1 MGFAFRKCVTVKCQ
15 LVATAIAA
23 KTRDERSELKQ
34 RCEMTNRQL
43 LTEMLAELPDERLDE
58 LLDFAKYL
66 AWKNDRASWQQFG
79 QSQFAKVYGDDEPEY
94 TEDDLLGNN

>member
-1 MGFAFRKCVTVKCQ
+1 MRHRKMSIGCHSNRGQNTSWQ
-15 LVATAIAA
+15 
-23 KTRDERSELKQ
+23 SELKQ

-66 AWKNDRASWQQFG
+66 AWKDDRASWQQFG
-79 QSQFAKVYGDDEPEY
+79 QSQFAKVYGEDEPEY
-94 TEDDLLGNN
+94 TEDDLLGSN